1 MRKEVVY
8 EVEEHSPLPYPEIKG
23 WNKVITET
31 AGFIPLAVRFKQM
44 EQAGFRARFF
54 ESEFTSKD
62 MQDMYLNHP
71 EFDITPED
79 DLEEA
84 YEKMQLRQ
92 AWINEVKKQVKE
104 RNLAAANE
112 EKDSERLKKSKESDN
127 VESESK

>member
-1 MRKEVVY
+1 MRKEVIY
-8 EVEEHSPLPYPEIKG
+8 EVEEHKPTPYPEIKG

-62 MQDMYLNHP
+62 VQDMYLNHP

-79 DLEEA
+79 ELEEA

-92 AWINEVKKQVKE
+92 AWINEVKQKVKE
-104 RNLAAANE
+104 ITCFRSLHYQTLH
-112 EKDSERLKKSKESDN
+112 SFSI
-127 VESESK
+127 V